1 MTASA
6 CRDLLIYVSAEPW
19 CNRGRTPDSVS
30 FVHMSAD
37 EFRKHGKQVVDWI
50 ADYLSDIESRAVRAQ
65 VRPGEVRAALPD
77 HPPERGQS
85 FDEILADLDRIV
97 LPGVTH
103 WQHPSFFAY
112 FPANASG
119 PAILGDLLSSGLG
132 VQGMLWETSPACT
145 EMESVVVDWLAELLD
160 LPPQWRTDARGG
172 GVIQDS
178 ASSGTLVGLL
188 AALQRRGRDGRN
200 TVYVTEQTH
209 SSMEKAA
216 KIAGLDPAHLRVV
229 DVDAATLGMRP
240 DRLETVIAEDLANG
254 ATPTMVCATIGTTST
269 TAIDP
274 IRHLGEVCRK
284 HGLWLHVDAAYAGVA
299 AVCEEL
305 RWINDG
311 VPEYADSYVTDP
323 HKWLLTNF
331 DCTVLW
337 VADRRPLIDALSILP
352 EYLRNAATES
362 GQVIDYRDWQIPLG
376 RRFRALKL
384 WAVMRWYGA
393 AGLREH
399 VRTAVALADEFAGLV
414 GANEEFAMLDHHPFG
429 LVCFRPRWT
438 GLDEDSADAA
448 TADLLRRLNDSGALY
463 LSHTRVNGRMLLR
476 MAIGAPATKRDH
488 VHAAWQ
494 HILTEYQAL
503 RSEVGRS

>member
-1 MTASA
+1 MARVRSYSG
-6 CRDLLIYVSAEPW
+6 RRRLSHVEPI
-19 CNRGRTPDSVS
+19 GGTPDNVSV
-30 FVHMSAD
+30 VHMSAE

-50 ADYLSDIESRAVRAQ
+50 ADYMTEIESYPVRAQ
-65 VRPGEVRAALPD
+65 VRPGEVRAALPA
-77 HPPERGQS
+77 HAPESGEQ
-85 FDEILADLDRIV
+85 FDEILADLNRIV

-103 WQHPSFFAY
+103 WQHPSYFAY

-119 PAILGDLLSSGLG
+119 PAILGDLLSTGLG

-145 EMESVVVDWLAELLD
+145 ELESVVVDWLAELLD
-160 LPPQWRTDARGG
+160 LPQQWRTDARGG

-178 ASSGTLVGLL
+178 ASSGTLVALL

-216 KIAGLDPAHLRVV
+216 KIAGLDATNVRVV
-229 DVDAATLGMRP
+229 DVDTETLGMLPGRLQAVIDQ
-240 DRLETVIAEDLANG
+240 DRRDG
-254 ATPTMVCATIGTTST
+254 KTPTMACATIGTTST
-269 TAIDP
+269 TAVDP
-274 IRHLGEVCRK
+274 IRRLGEVCRE

-311 VPEYADSYVTDP
+311 VHEYAGSYVTDP

-337 VADRRPLIDALSILP
+337 VADRRPLIEALSILP

-384 WAVMRWYGA
+384 WAVLRWYGA
-393 AGLREH
+393 AGLRAHIRSAIE
-399 VRTAVALADEFAGLV
+399 LADEFAEWV
-414 GANEEFAMLDHHPFG
+414 GANDEFVPLDHHPFG
-429 LVCFRPRWT
+429 LVCFRPRWAD
-438 GLDEDSADAA
+438 LSPEAADEA
-448 TADLLRRLNDSGALY
+448 TAELLKRLNDSGDLY
-463 LSHTRVNGRMLLR
+463 FSHTRVNGRMLLR
-476 MAIGAPATKRDH
+476 MAIGAPATRREH
-488 VHAAWQ
+488 VRAAWERIVME
-494 HILTEYQAL
+494 HRAL
-503 RSEVGRS
+503 REQLVGS